1 MNIGEAILILIKKY
15 EYAQKN
21 DYITKKVAWALY
33 QTWKEVDMV
42 EKGET
47 E

>member
-1 MNIGEAILILIKKY
+1 MNIGEAIFILIKKY

-21 DYITKKVAWALY
+21 DYIIKKVAWALY
-33 QTWKEVDMV
+33 QTWKEVDRV